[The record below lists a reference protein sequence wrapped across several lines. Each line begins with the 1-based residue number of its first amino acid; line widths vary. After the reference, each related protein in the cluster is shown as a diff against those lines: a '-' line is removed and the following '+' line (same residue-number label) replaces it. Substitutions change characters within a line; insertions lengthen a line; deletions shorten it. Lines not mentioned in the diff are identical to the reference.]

1 MTVSDLLSA
10 ERVSVRRDPGGS
22 GAFDKPAALAVLA
35 ALLAGAAKLPPEIVE
50 KVLAERE
57 ALQSTGVGDGVAIPH
72 GALADLDRQY
82 AALLIVPSGID
93 FDAIDGQKVNL
104 LFAVITP
111 KRATGEHLK
120 TLARISRLLRSAA
133 FRQQLL
139 GAPDGKA
146 AYDLIV
152 AEEGAIR

>member
-1 MTVSDLLSA
+1 MHVSDLLSA
-10 ERVSVRRDPGGS
+10 ERVTVRRDGAPGT
-22 GAFDKPAALAVLA
+22 FDKPASLAVLA
-35 ALLAGAAKLPPEIVE
+35 TLLAGGAKLPAEVVE
-50 KVLAERE
+50 KVLVERE

-72 GALADLDRQY
+72 GAVTDLDRQY
-82 AALLIVPSGID
+82 GALLIVPAGLD

-133 FRQQLL
+133 FRQKLL
-139 GAPDGKA
+139 AASDGGS
-146 AYDLIV
+146 AYDAIV
-152 AEEGAIR
+152 VEEGGLK